1 MNQLN
6 KVVVAVGL
14 LVASLALVSCADTAP
29 AAKPTPAKPVTA
41 KPAQRTRAEF
51 PGFTH
56 VVRQGTDYFC
66 QVRSP
71 TGSRAR
77 TGEQCFRRDELE
89 AMEENNRDLF
99 KDAGGGSSHDSLRTD
114 SPR

>member
-1 MNQLN
+1 MNHVN
-6 KVVVAVGL
+6 KVVVTVGL
-14 LVASLALVSCADTAP
+14 LVASLGLVSCADTPP
-29 AAKPTPAKPVTA
+29 AAKPV
-41 KPAQRTRAEF
+41 QRTRAEY

-56 VVRQGTDYFC
+56 VVRQGTEYFC

-77 TGEQCFRRDELE
+77 IGEQCFRRDEMQ
-89 AMEENNRDLF
+89 AMEENNRDFF
-99 KDAGGGSSHDSLRTD
+99 KDAGGGSSHDSLRMD

>member
-1 MNQLN
+1 MRHPSKLT
-6 KVVVAVGL
+6 VAVGI
-14 LVASLALVSCADTAP
+14 LVAGLALASCADTAT
-29 AAKPTPAKPVTA
+29 AAKPTAAKSVTA
-41 KPAQRTRAEF
+41 KPTQRTRAEF

-77 TGEQCFRRDELE
+77 TGEQCFRRDEME
-89 AMEENNRDLF
+89 AMEANNRDFF